1 MLKFLENKE
10 KIKKKI
16 LNLRKEKRKI
26 TLAHGVFDLIHLGHL
41 DYFKEAKQLS
51 DILIVSVTADKY
63 VDKGLNKPFFGEKDR
78 AFFLTALEM
87 VDYVV
92 INHQSD
98 STELINLI
106 KPNYYVKGPDYK
118 KKEGDLAGNLS
129 KERRAVLKNG
139 GKIFFT
145 SGRQHSS
152 SKLINEKLDFLNDDQ
167 KKNINKIKKN
177 YSRDSLKQKFEE
189 TIKKSKKDKIL
200 VIGEIIVDTYR
211 YVEPLGQPSK
221 ENILSSNTI
230 SSESFFGGAIPV
242 VNNVSQMSNNVTFIS
257 VFNNKKIKS
266 TIKKKLN
273 KKIKL
278 KLFRNSNFIDIEKIR
293 YVNNKSFSKMF
304 EVYNFKNKSLMDKRI
319 LSDLKKN
326 INKYDHV
333 IVCDFGHGLIDN
345 EMVKILQKSK
355 YISANIQTNSGNRGY
370 NLFTKYKK
378 LDFLSIDEPELRLG
392 LVDKENHHE
401 IMLKKIKN
409 KYKNV
414 MLTKG
419 IDGLVF
425 KKEKSKTVYFP
436 ALATNPRDTIGA
448 GDTTFSFAS
457 CFVKNSKD
465 SNLIS
470 FVSAIAGAL
479 KVNIIGHRSYVRLN
493 DVFKTFINLTK

>member
-16 LNLRKEKRKI
+16 LNLKREKRKI

-129 KERRAVLKNG
+129 KEKRAVIKNG

-326 INKYDHV
+326 
-333 IVCDFGHGLIDN
+333 
-345 EMVKILQKSK
+345 KIHISK
-355 YISANIQTNSGNRGY
+355 YTN
-370 NLFTKYKK
+370 K
-378 LDFLSIDEPELRLG
+378 LWQPWI
-392 LVDKENHHE
+392 
-401 IMLKKIKN
+401 
-409 KYKNV
+409 
-414 MLTKG
+414 
-419 IDGLVF
+419 
-425 KKEKSKTVYFP
+425 
-436 ALATNPRDTIGA
+436 
-448 GDTTFSFAS
+448 
-457 CFVKNSKD
+457 
-465 SNLIS
+465 
-470 FVSAIAGAL
+470 
-479 KVNIIGHRSYVRLN
+479 
-493 DVFKTFINLTK
+493 